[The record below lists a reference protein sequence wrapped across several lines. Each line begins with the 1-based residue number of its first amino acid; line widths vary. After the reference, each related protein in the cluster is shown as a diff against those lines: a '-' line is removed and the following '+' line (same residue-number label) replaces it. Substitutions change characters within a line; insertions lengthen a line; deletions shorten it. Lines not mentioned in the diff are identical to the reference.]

1 MNKQY
6 NLKSDGAFKSILK
19 TYHDGELI
27 ETKSGWT
34 DEMID
39 EIDKLEEDGYVY
51 GYTQEE
57 VATAKRRY
65 ERMLKYMI
73 VGGG

>member
-1 MNKQY
+1 MMNKQY
-6 NLKSDGAFKSILK
+6 NLKHESAFKRTLS
-19 TYHDGELI
+19 TYHDGKLI
-27 ETKSGWT
+27 DSKVYYI
-34 DEMID
+34 DEIDD
-39 EIDKLEEDGYVY
+39 EIDKLEADGYVY

-73 VGGG
+73 KS